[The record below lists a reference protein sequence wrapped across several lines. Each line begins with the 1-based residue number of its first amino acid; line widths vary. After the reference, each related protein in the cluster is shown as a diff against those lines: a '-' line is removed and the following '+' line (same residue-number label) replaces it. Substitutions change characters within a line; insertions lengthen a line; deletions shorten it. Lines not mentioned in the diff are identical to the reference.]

1 MEMNEELTDLSVVEG
16 KSVVEVIA
24 MHKELSKVIEFVKKL
39 TNKGFGTG
47 SMLFLIR
54 DSVEEILLALGS
66 IDVEFDEIIIRK
78 KENGYI
84 LYIESS
90 LLEIFRNKN
99 KEFVRNTKGLWLGAN
114 VYCMTND
121 DYKLVKELIEKY
133 GMEVIDFSLMVGRS

>member
-1 MEMNEELTDLSVVEG
+1 MNEELTDLSVVEG

-24 MHKELSKVIEFVKKL
+24 THKELSKVIEFFKEL
-39 TNKGFGTG
+39 SNKGFGTG
-47 SMLFLIR
+47 STLFLIR
-54 DSVEEILLALGS
+54 NSIEEILLALGS

-90 LLEIFRNKN
+90 LLEVFRNKN
-99 KEFVRNTKGLWLGAN
+99 KEFMRNTKGLWLGAS

-133 GMEVIDFSLMVGRS
+133 GMEVIDFSLMVGRG

>member
-1 MEMNEELTDLSVVEG
+1 MSDELTELSVVEG

-24 MHKELSKVIEFVKKL
+24 THKDLSKVIEFVKEL
-39 TNKGFGTG
+39 SDKGFGTG
-47 SMLFLIR
+47 STLFLIR
-54 DSVEEILLALGS
+54 DSIEEILLALGS

-90 LLEIFRNKN
+90 LVEVFRNKN
-99 KEFVRNTKGLWLGAN
+99 KEFVRNTKGLWFGAS

-121 DYKLVKELIEKY
+121 DFKLVKELIEKY
-133 GMEVIDFSLMVGRS
+133 NMEVIDFNLMVGRE